1 MILFLESVWILLILL
16 KHCNKIIFKCVNS
29 AIRPFLMKV
38 LMKKEVCES
47 RKQYTDLLTNNI
59 SRENT
64 ILNN

>member
-1 MILFLESVWILLILL
+1 
-16 KHCNKIIFKCVNS
+16 
-29 AIRPFLMKV
+29 MKV